1 MFKHE
6 KKLMNMHYRFSLKK
20 LLLISLSISIL
31 FSGIACKNNSKQ
43 GPQLKVV
50 GQKIQTAPANIEKRP
65 IPDNPNSQEISSSE
79 NVVSEKTTM
88 NINNDIINSAAV
100 LSSENDLTLDSEQ
113 PESLEIYNPEN
124 KIDPFMSLIKEE
136 PKIEINTSRKNEKEK
151 RIPRTPLERVDL
163 SQLKLVGIIQLS
175 SGNKGLVEEASGKGY
190 IISLGTYMGKNS
202 GRVVEITEDR
212 VIVEEEL
219 EDSLGKLNLQI
230 KELKFQKPF
239 GEN

>member
-1 MFKHE
+1 MK
-6 KKLMNMHYRFSLKK
+6 MHYRFSLKK
-20 LLLISLSISIL
+20 LLLISLTISIL
-31 FSGIACKNNSKQ
+31 FAGIGCKNNSKQ
-43 GPQLKVV
+43 VPQQKVV
-50 GQKIQTAPANIEKRP
+50 GQKIQIAPANIEKRT
-65 IPDNPNSQEISSSE
+65 IPDNPDSQEISSSE
-79 NVVSEKTTM
+79 NDVSEKTTM
-88 NINNDIINSAAV
+88 NINKDSSAV

-113 PESLEIYNPEN
+113 PESLGIYNPEN

-136 PKIEINTSRKNEKEK
+136 PKIEINTSKKNEKEK

-175 SGNKGLVEEASGKGY
+175 GENKGLVEEASGKGY

-202 GRVVEITEDR
+202 GKVVEITEDR

-219 EDSLGKLNLQI
+219 EDALGKLNLQK